1 MKRGSYFCKVN
12 KCWKSVKLIYKQ
24 KAVKLWMCGYFLN
37 EICDIEWNTWYR
49 RNKTSLFYPPPPTA
63 NAGLPHDDVPGEFPA
78 QRPVTRR
85 FDVFCD
91 LHPNK
96 RLSKQWW
103 GWLSETPSC
112 PLWRH
117 RNVKVLCLNFGTSK
131 THLTI
136 IGSDD
141 GPISGRH
148 EDIIWTNAGL

>member
-1 MKRGSYFCKVN
+1 M
-12 KCWKSVKLIYKQ
+12 Q
-24 KAVKLWMCGYFLN
+24 
-37 EICDIEWNTWYR
+37 
-49 RNKTSLFYPPPPTA
+49 
-63 NAGLPHDDVPGEFPA
+63 GLPHDDVPGEFPA

-117 RNVKVLCLNFGTSK
+117 RNVKVCAWILEPPR